1 MVKDDLIVKNMELE
15 TLNVA
20 LLRKI
25 EELQLQIKLSEEKA
39 LIHLSNYEQLNAKLN
54 DERLKKERAEDSTR
68 AEIKSKAELE
78 TKVKEWQSIAEQMAH
93 TFNSDIFVA
102 QHALLKIEDST
113 HRRKAFAHL
122 MEVKEL
128 TDLIMWRLKK
138 HYYFNKNENLIK
150 KDVAIMVK
158 DQITTILD
166 SLSILRLSSRQ
177 HQKLLSELSPEI
189 EVMGNCT
196 VEVTEQIGAALGA
209 IIKDLLKNSFK
220 NTDQENPKV
229 EFRITERNNDIL
241 CEFSN
246 NLAMED
252 DFKEW
257 FLGRTEIEP
266 DGSTSTKVG
275 LRIVK
280 SWLRLLDI
288 SYDVEINKEHNW
300 TTVILTIPI
309 KIRELKDEE

>member
-1 MVKDDLIVKNMELE
+1 MNQDIE
-15 TLNVA
+15 
-20 LLRKI
+20 LLRLENEKLQR
-25 EELQLQIKLSEEKA
+25 ELIILKVKVTEQEKSFHLQSNELLREQREKV
-39 LIHLSNYEQLNAKLN
+39 K
-54 DERLKKERAEDSTR
+54 
-68 AEIKSKAELE
+68 LE
-78 TKVKEWQSIAEQMAH
+78 TKVKEWHSIAEQMAH

-229 EFRITERNNDIL
+229 EFRLIERDNDIR

-246 NLAMED
+246 NLVMED
-252 DFKEW
+252 EFKEW